1 MIDKCRNIALKL
13 EKEKEEEIRGFYDM
27 ISCLTFT

>member
-13 EKEKEEEIRGFYDM
+13 EKEEEIRGFYEM
-27 ISCLTFT
+27 ISCLIFT